1 MNTRICRGG
10 YQPPDGRQFRHW
22 RAGTFASA
30 AGGGYSEQKGVA
42 AVREVRALR
51 MRAYRLPVRGRIK
64 AIGERA
70 SHAMTELLI
79 QQADSRPYAGRHVYC
94 IGCTVVPSAAS
105 RMGRGANDL

>member
-1 MNTRICRGG
+1 M
-10 YQPPDGRQFRHW
+10 
-22 RAGTFASA
+22 
-30 AGGGYSEQKGVA
+30 AGGDVCERRRWRIQ
-42 AVREVRALR
+42 RAKR
-51 MRAYRLPVRGRIK
+51 SGRIK

-105 RMGRGANDL
+105 GMGRGANDL

>member
-1 MNTRICRGG
+1 MKI
-10 YQPPDGRQFRHW
+10 D
-22 RAGTFASA
+22 RAQTSLLDEIIVDNF
-30 AGGGYSEQKGVA
+30 AGGGRSEQKGVA